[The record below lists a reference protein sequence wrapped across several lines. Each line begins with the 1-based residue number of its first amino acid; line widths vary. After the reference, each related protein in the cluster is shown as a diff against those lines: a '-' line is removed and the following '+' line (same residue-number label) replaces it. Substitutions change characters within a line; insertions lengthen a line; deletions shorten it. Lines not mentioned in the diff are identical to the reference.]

1 MDWSTGGQRVEQKV
15 DAQRV
20 DGILRRG
27 RRRLGWEDCTKRDCT
42 KRDCTKRDCTKRDC
56 TKWERNGGPEEKLQR
71 KTNTKKTQTQI
82 KGRNQTSLNRDDR
95 KLGEQ
100 LFNILLCD
108 L

>member
-27 RRRLGWEDCTKRDCT
+27 RWRLGWEDCM
-42 KRDCTKRDCTKRDC
+42 KRDC
-56 TKWERNGGPEEKLQR
+56 TKWERIGGLEEKLQR
-71 KTNTKKTQTQI
+71 KAKTKKNKTQI